1 VARLRDKGDVL
12 VFGYDFVYE
21 DERDG
26 KKGTGPI
33 CPEAKGTVPDQPS
46 VGARLRENR
55 DSPPASTWH
64 PEEHSHRMFATNI
77 VVPLGIAHRREWIDK
92 LGGFNELV
100 NPDEDWDFVRRL
112 ARAGARFAFFPLKS
126 GRYHIRSTSRSRK
139 PRVLRWQ
146 REAVERNW
154 RAGRPI
160 YEDGAATMKAKA
172 VRKIAFASPHC
183 LIDFTSG
190 AAIATLQALRFL
202 KSLGFT
208 CQAFCGSQLDAP
220 EEALFE
226 ELLANQK
233 SPYETRNV
241 QVGSYKARM
250 TFTLQGQ
257 GKGDRSSL
265 CEAPGTNR
273 RLVRPF
279 RQIGPV
285 PFSPVPVTVFQCAST
300 RGWWSSKEEAEAF
313 LAAFGSFLD
322 KNRPD
327 LIVTYGGSPI
337 AKGMAKLAKGR
348 DIPVVFWLHNFSYQ
362 VPAAFM
368 GVDYVVV
375 PSDFSRVYHWEKLGL
390 ACHTLPNVLDPQRVN
405 VAEAKPTYVT
415 FVNPDTNKGVYI
427 FARIAGQLAR
437 RRPDIP
443 ILVVEGRSRSRSI
456 QQTGLD
462 LSWAVSFNEMSNT
475 PDPRDFYAVTK
486 LLLMPSLGKE
496 SFGLV
501 AAEAMLNG
509 IPVLAGNRG
518 ALPEVVGDAG
528 FVFPIAE
535 CYTPATRTVPT
546 ADEVECWIDTI
557 IRLWDDPGFYQEWSQ
572 AARRRAQRWLPGQL
586 APAYKRFFGTISPQ
600 PGPPALPKSI
610 P

>member
-1 VARLRDKGDVL
+1 VSRSENPPLVSVVMPVYNGMTTLERAVRSVQAQTLADWELLVVDDCSTDGSREAVAAWAAADPRIRPLYSPENRGPGAARNLALRSARGEFIAYLDGDDEYDPQYLGHVAQLRDKGDVL

-21 DERDG
+21 DGRDG

-139 PRVLRWQ
+139 PRVLPWQ
-146 REAVERNW
+146 REAMERNW
-154 RAGRPI
+154 RAGKPI
-160 YEDGAATMKAKA
+160 YEDPTAKIKPKA
-172 VRKIAFASPHC
+172 VRTIAFASPHC

-202 KSLGFT
+202 HGLGFR
-208 CQAFCGSQLDAP
+208 CRAFCGSQLDAP

-241 QVGSYKARM
+241 RIGSYKARM

-257 GKGDRSSL
+257 GKGDRSNL
-265 CEAPGTNR
+265 PE
-273 RLVRPF
+273 RPDQPSVGARSF
-279 RQIGPV
+279 AQIGPV
-285 PFSPVPVTVFQCAST
+285 PFSPVPVTVFQSAST
-300 RGWWSSKEEAEAF
+300 RGWWSSEAEAEAF
-313 LAAFGSFLD
+313 LAAFGMFLD

-327 LIVTYGGSPI
+327 VIVTYGGSPI
-337 AKGMAKLAKGR
+337 AKGMVKLAKTR
-348 DIPVVFWLHNFSYQ
+348 DIPIVFWLHNFSYQ
-362 VPAAFM
+362 DPAPFKA
-368 GVDYVVV
+368 VDYVVV
-375 PSDFSRVYHWEKLGL
+375 PSDFSRQYHWEKLGL
-390 ACHTLPNVLDPQRVN
+390 ACHTLPNLIDPQRVK
-405 VAEAKPTYVT
+405 VTGAKPTYVT
-415 FVNPDTNKGVYI
+415 FVNPDRNKGVYV
-427 FARIAGQLAR
+427 FVRIAEQLAR

-443 ILVVEGRSRSRSI
+443 ILVVEGRSHSRSI

-462 LSWAVSFNEMSNT
+462 
-475 PDPRDFYAVTK
+475 PK
-486 LLLMPSLGKE
+486 
-496 SFGLV
+496 
-501 AAEAMLNG
+501 
-509 IPVLAGNRG
+509 
-518 ALPEVVGDAG
+518 
-528 FVFPIAE
+528 
-535 CYTPATRTVPT
+535 
-546 ADEVECWIDTI
+546 
-557 IRLWDDPGFYQEWSQ
+557 Q
-572 AARRRAQRWLPGQL
+572 A
-586 APAYKRFFGTISPQ
+586 
-600 PGPPALPKSI
+600 
-610 P
+610 